1 MISHL
6 DAIKKPAESRGRF
19 MTEPKCPSCGEVGE
33 DYIVARFKKIDDIDS
48 SGRILVI
55 FSLLS
60 GLFFEV

>member
-1 MISHL
+1 
-6 DAIKKPAESRGRF
+6 